1 MLSIILPC
9 YNEQDNLEF
18 LFNSL
23 DPVVLAH
30 QDLEIILVN
39 NGSTDNSTAVFEKE
53 LAKRDRSKF
62 KVVTVEKNIG
72 YGYGILSGLRAAKGH
87 ILSVTHADRQTDP
100 MDVLK
105 ALDIYQHHCLP
116 SIRFAFQRNTQDDN
130 DTLCLQEGNCHPEAL
145 EGKGGN
151 DENIHPEP
159 ISHPSIHPS
168 PKARNTQGDSWVLVK
183 GYRKNRRPMEAF
195 FSWGMGVLS
204 SLALGTRLTEINAQ
218 PKLFSKIFFDS
229 IEKDAPHDFS
239 LDLYFLYHA
248 KKKGQI
254 IDFPVYFAKRVAG
267 EAKGGSGSSWK
278 VRFKLMKRIFKY
290 IFELRNKV
298 RSSR

>member
-23 DPVVLAH
+23 DPVAAAH

-39 NGSTDNSTAVFEKE
+39 NGSTDNSATVFEQQ
-53 LAKRDRSKF
+53 LAKRDQKIF
-62 KVVTVEKNIG
+62 KVVNVEKNIG
-72 YGYGILSGLRAAKGH
+72 YGYGILTGLRAAKGD

-105 ALDIYQHHCLP
+105 ALEIYENKTIAREHFVKLSTRSLH
-116 SIRFAFQRNTQDDN
+116 DKK
-130 DTLCLQEGNCHPEAL
+130 EHCHPEAL
-145 EGKGGN
+145 EGCL
-151 DENIHPEP
+151 
-159 ISHPSIHPS
+159 
-168 PKARNTQGDSWVLVK
+168 LVK

-218 PKLFSKIFFDS
+218 PKLFSKTFFDS

-278 VRFKLMKRIFKY
+278 VRWKLMKRIFKY

-298 RSSR
+298 KSN